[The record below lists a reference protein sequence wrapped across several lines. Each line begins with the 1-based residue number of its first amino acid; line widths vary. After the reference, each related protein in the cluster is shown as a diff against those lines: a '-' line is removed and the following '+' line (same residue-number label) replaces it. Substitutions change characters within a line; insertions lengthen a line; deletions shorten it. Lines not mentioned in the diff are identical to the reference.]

1 MTDACSA
8 STPALHDRIAPA
20 IAASGTHI
28 SGAPRD
34 TGPRGD
40 GRADL
45 VVIGAISTGDAD
57 SPTAEAMAIADGRI
71 VGLGTRDDVEGLIG
85 PGTRTLRPDGV
96 VLPGLIEPHA
106 HVWVSLLML
115 DWVDVSHPRCAT
127 FDDVVTTLKKA
138 AGSGAPGEYLLA
150 KLFDPSLYPGE
161 PDLTRDI
168 LDRVA
173 LDRPV
178 VVLNASMHFAYAN
191 SRALEAAGITDGTPA
206 PTGGTFGRVDGRL
219 TGVVGEAPAVSML
232 LAALPRPEAAEIDRG
247 VRTILTGW
255 ASRGITSVREA
266 MTGTIAGVSEIALLH
281 RLNDTERLPVRV
293 STAQFSALPGFTTP
307 REAAAAWRAAG
318 VTPFS
323 GDDMVRAD
331 AWKVVVDGS
340 NQGRSGFFEDPY
352 LGHDSSGRP
361 GRGHANWTAEG
372 LRDALSAG
380 LDDGWQ
386 LMIHTNG
393 DAAVD
398 LALTTLED
406 LLAKD
411 SRDLRHRLEHASVT
425 TDAQLARMAAAGVSP
440 SFLMDHVRYWGAAF
454 RDSILGPYRAVRLDR
469 LASALRAGL
478 RPSIHS
484 DDNVTTADP
493 LRSAQTAVLR
503 RLEADG
509 SVLGPDERVTPGQAL
524 AAITM
529 DAAWQIHADDRGVL
543 RRGARAD
550 FVVADAD
557 PWSSD
562 PERWHDIR
570 IHETRIAGTP
580 AFSA

>member
-150 KLFDPSLYPGE
+150 KLFDPSLYAGE

-206 PTGGTFGRVDGRL
+206 Q
-219 TGVVGEAPAVSML
+219 
-232 LAALPRPEAAEIDRG
+232 AARSGAST
-247 VRTILTGW
+247 V
-255 ASRGITSVREA
+255 ASRAWWAKPRRCRCSWRRCHGR
-266 MTGTIAGVSEIALLH
+266 
-281 RLNDTERLPVRV
+281 RPPR
-293 STAQFSALPGFTTP
+293 STAGCARSSPG
-307 REAAAAWRAAG
+307 
-318 VTPFS
+318 
-323 GDDMVRAD
+323 
-331 AWKVVVDGS
+331 
-340 NQGRSGFFEDPY
+340 
-352 LGHDSSGRP
+352 GRP
-361 GRGHANWTAEG
+361 G
-372 LRDALSAG
+372 
-380 LDDGWQ
+380 
-386 LMIHTNG
+386 
-393 DAAVD
+393 
-398 LALTTLED
+398 
-406 LLAKD
+406 
-411 SRDLRHRLEHASVT
+411 ASPRY
-425 TDAQLARMAAAGVSP
+425 AR
-440 SFLMDHVRYWGAAF
+440 R
-454 RDSILGPYRAVRLDR
+454 
-469 LASALRAGL
+469 
-478 RPSIHS
+478 
-484 DDNVTTADP
+484 
-493 LRSAQTAVLR
+493 
-503 RLEADG
+503 
-509 SVLGPDERVTPGQAL
+509 
-524 AAITM
+524 
-529 DAAWQIHADDRGVL
+529 
-543 RRGARAD
+543 
-550 FVVADAD
+550 
-557 PWSSD
+557 
-562 PERWHDIR
+562 
-570 IHETRIAGTP
+570 
-580 AFSA
+580 